1 MAKQDYALSKAN
13 YEALEETDD
22 IQDMRRKVKRQRSVQ
37 IGLSIALPLL
47 FAGIGVPVFI
57 RGREIASLSVTALG
71 IMLVA
76 SALFMACAALVMLF
90 RPNKTEEEVR
100 KRLQDAQWVMLQD
113 RKKLEAT
120 EQDFTA
126 HEQAISAYLADA
138 GLDAAAGS
146 LRRARALLDEAHDSR
161 ADENLLGQRAQSLA
175 ARRASLDAAVAA
187 NERDRAAAYAALGEG
202 DEVPL
207 AVVDARLAQKTEQ
220 RNAQLRTSESINARY
235 GELRNELSQA
245 RHLKRFD
252 ELKLRNQL
260 LKTRLHDAL
269 EDYARL
275 LLARRMLEAAI
286 AAWESKSQPAVYQQA
301 SRLLS
306 LMTDGRWRRVR
317 IGNDGEL
324 QVTDAFDT
332 VRDPLMLSMGTLQQ
346 LYLSLRIALL
356 MTAENVGRS
365 IPILAD
371 DILVNFDAQRRRG
384 AALALQELATCRQ
397 VIVFTCHEEVVRL
410 MQDTC
415 EGSNLV
421 QL

>member
-1 MAKQDYALSKAN
+1 
-13 YEALEETDD
+13 
-22 IQDMRRKVKRQRSVQ
+22 
-37 IGLSIALPLL
+37 
-47 FAGIGVPVFI
+47 
-57 RGREIASLSVTALG
+57 
-71 IMLVA
+71 
-76 SALFMACAALVMLF
+76 
-90 RPNKTEEEVR
+90 
-100 KRLQDAQWVMLQD
+100 MLQD